1 MRGGPKNIPT
11 HKELSRLL
19 DVPKSKWRKEDW
31 ANATIFLASEPTG
44 IIAGIQYK
52 SNERKLFARINYNE
66 SKRRRGRPETRP
78 LVQAKKIIE
87 VVERQRQKLADKRK
101 VDTSKITDKDVAMSF
116 AVLTKTDKTI
126 RFSKYK
132 LCEKYQSYIK
142 YMKIKAKS
150 G

>member
-19 DVPKSKWRKEDW
+19 DVPISKWRKEDW
-31 ANATIFLASEPTG
+31 ANATIFLVSEPTG

-52 SNERKLFARINYNE
+52 SNEKKLSDRINYNE

-126 RFSKYK
+126 SISKYK
-132 LCEKYQSYIK
+132 LCEKYQNYIK
-142 YMKIKAKS
+142 YMRRKNPS
-150 G
+150 Q